1 MQKPYQ
7 NLTLIIGLLLAPI
20 PILTIYFLHPI
31 FTNSAFFDNYEGHS
45 NLLYA
50 LKLLLFVYLF
60 YVFIPGTVLFALL
73 YWLNK
78 YQKIHFFILFCIAYF
93 SAIFID
99 FTGQYFY
106 KNRLPDSMMDLKN
119 LFLFNDFFIFTGSTA
134 FVFWLYLKWHD
145 YINRSKIKA

>member
-78 YQKIHFFILFCIAYF
+78 YQKIHFFILFCSVHDKFHRILVLSGFFFLKIASTF
-93 SAIFID
+93 LNSSFFPKPIKRRIAI
-99 FTGQYFY
+99 
-106 KNRLPDSMMDLKN
+106 
-119 LFLFNDFFIFTGSTA
+119 
-134 FVFWLYLKWHD
+134 
-145 YINRSKIKA
+145 